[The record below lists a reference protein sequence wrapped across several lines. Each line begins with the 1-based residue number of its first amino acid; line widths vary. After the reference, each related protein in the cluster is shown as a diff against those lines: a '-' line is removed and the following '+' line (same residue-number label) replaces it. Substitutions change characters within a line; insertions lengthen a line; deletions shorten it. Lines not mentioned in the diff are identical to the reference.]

1 MSLPF
6 SANPSLLKDLCEV
19 LSRHGYC
26 DLRCPGKADTETL
39 IDQAARNL
47 QVWRNLR
54 ARYLPSSVLGEP
66 GYDMLLEL
74 FVAEREG
81 RAVAVKSICHA
92 SGVPYSTAW
101 RWLHLLEKDGL
112 VAFSS
117 DTEDQ
122 RRVMVR
128 LSDQGLQRVRGWI
141 EVCFVSEQPAPPL
154 A

>member
-6 SANPSLLKDLCEV
+6 SADPSLLKDLCEV
-19 LSRHGYC
+19 LGRHGHC
-26 DLRCPGKADTETL
+26 NLRCPGKADTETL
-39 IDQAARNL
+39 IYQAARNL
-47 QVWRNLR
+47 QVWRNQR

-74 FVAEREG
+74 FVAEHEG

-112 VAFSS
+112 VAFSG

-128 LSDQGLQRVRGWI
+128 LSDEGLQRVRGWI
-141 EVCFVSEQPAPPL
+141 EVCFVSEQPA